1 VKTKVFSES
10 APPPVGPYPHA
21 RRVGDFIFVSGMGPR
36 QAGRLEI
43 PGVHQD
49 VHGRVISYDIEA
61 QTRATIEN
69 IARVLKDAGS
79 SLKDVVDVQVFL
91 THMQADFQKFN
102 KVYGEYFTEIG
113 PTRTTVE
120 VLSLPTPIAVELKVI
135 AHQRAA
141 SAPAKK
147 TATKSVKKARKQK

>member
-1 VKTKVFSES
+1 MKTTVISDS

-36 QAGRLEI
+36 QAGHTEI
-43 PGVHQD
+43 PGVYQD
-49 VHGRVISYDIEA
+49 ALGKVISHDIDV

-79 SLKDVVDVQVFL
+79 SLEDVVDVQVFL
-91 THMQADFQKFN
+91 THMKADFQKFN
-102 KVYGEYFTEIG
+102 VVYGEYFAKIG

-135 AHQRAA
+135 AHKR
-141 SAPAKK
+141 PL
-147 TATKSVKKARKQK
+147 